1 MKFHNAIGI
10 DVSKGTFDAHDYL
23 SQAKCEFA
31 NNRTGFN
38 QLLQWAKRL
47 NGKDL
52 INVSSTI
59 RND

>member
-52 INVSSTI
+52 INVSSI
-59 RND
+59 